1 MTTQTVFDVGDLIT
15 SRLDIGVTP
24 DGTTAASVV
33 VRRPDGT
40 AIAGL
45 NASAWTGSQKTV
57 QWYATDDGT
66 VGGLITAGIADGDWL
81 AVWTVTGT
89 GASVSPKVYN
99 VRRLPQP
106 GTRVEWVPFLS
117 DVADHVPWL
126 TVSLTT
132 PGDQT
137 YLGTFTGDTA
147 PSDEQAMRH
156 IDQAT
161 AIIGARLGTLPASLY
176 PAVRAAVALR
186 AAASLARA
194 FPRDATDVSTAQQLS
209 AEAAA
214 ARAERRAAA
223 DAADVTPSLTP
234 QPVAYAP
241 APNWWGD
248 LDL

>member
-24 DGTTAASVV
+24 DGSTLATVV

-45 NASAWTGSQKTV
+45 NPSAWTGSQKTV

-66 VGGLITAGIADGDWL
+66 VGGATTAGVADGDWL

-99 VRRLPQP
+99 VRRLPVA
-106 GTRVEWVPFLS
+106 GTRMEWVPFLS

-147 PSDEQAMRH
+147 PTDEQAMRH

-161 AIIGARLGTLPASLY
+161 AIIGARLGTLPAALY
-176 PAVRAAVALR
+176 PAVRAAIALR

-194 FPRDATDVSTAQQLS
+194 FPRNRADLNTADQLS
-209 AEAAA
+209 AQATEAW
-214 ARAERRAAA
+214 AELRAAA

-241 APNWWGD
+241 EPVWYGD

>member
-1 MTTQTVFDVGDLIT
+1 MPQTVYDVGDLIT
-15 SRLDIGVTP
+15 SRFDLGVTP
-24 DGTTAASVV
+24 DGTTDVT
-33 VRRPDGT
+33 VRVWKPNGIELT
-40 AIAGL
+40 GIVPGP
-45 NASAWTGSQKTV
+45 WTNVTQKTA
-57 QWYATDDGT
+57 QWYATDNGT
-66 VGGLITAGIADGDWL
+66 AGGPITAGVADGDWL
-81 AVWTVTGT
+81 AVWTATGT
-89 GASVSPKVYN
+89 GASVSPKIYN
-99 VRRLPQP
+99 VRRLPVA
-106 GTRVEWVPFLS
+106 GTRMEWVPFLS

-126 TVSLTT
+126 TVSLST

-161 AIIGARLGTLPASLY
+161 AIIGARLGTLPAALY

-186 AAASLARA
+186 AAASLALA
-194 FPRDATDVSTAQQLS
+194 FPRDATDVNTAQQLS
-209 AEAAA
+209 AAAA
-214 ARAERRAAA
+214 TAWAELRAAA

-248 LDL
+248 LNL

>member
-1 MTTQTVFDVGDLIT
+1 MPQTVFDVGDLIT
-15 SRLDIGVTP
+15 SRLTLGVTP
-24 DGTTAASVV
+24 DGSTAAAVAV
-33 VRRPDGT
+33 YRPDGT
-40 AIAGL
+40 ALAGL
-45 NASAWTGSQKTV
+45 VPGPWVGSEKTV
-57 QWYATDDGT
+57 QWYATDTGLA
-66 VGGLITAGIADGDWL
+66 GGVTTAGVSDGDWL
-81 AVWTVTGT
+81 AVWMVTGT

-99 VRRLPQP
+99 VRRLPVP
-106 GTRVEWVPFLS
+106 GVRMEWVPFLS

-126 TVSLTT
+126 TVALST

-147 PSDEQAMRH
+147 PTDEQAMRH

-161 AIIGARLGTLPASLY
+161 AIIGARLGALPAALY

-209 AEAAA
+209 AEAASA
-214 ARAERRAAA
+214 WAELRAAA

-241 APNWWGD
+241 EPVWFGD
-248 LDL
+248 LNL